1 MSDLSPSLSRLIS
14 FLLYFLFPVLFRQE
28 VVKQLWWVAG
38 VHLETTHHI
47 NVALAVWLTL
57 LTARIHWTDTFIL
70 STEAPRN
77 LPGRLLF
84 SCTDACICSVCTF
97 HCSASWRPTCSVPL
111 PPNPAHVTWLTQEW
125 LGQHDNQFLCETTG
139 LGVH

>member
-1 MSDLSPSLSRLIS
+1 MVIVEWSLPILVKAHK
-14 FLLYFLFPVLFRQE
+14 LFVIFSIPCLFRQE

-84 SCTDACICSVCTF
+84 FLYRCMHLFCLHFSLLSFMETHLFCSSTAQPSSCHT
-97 HCSASWRPTCSVPL
+97 
-111 PPNPAHVTWLTQEW
+111 AHS
-125 LGQHDNQFLCETTG
+125 GMTG
-139 LGVH
+139 TAW